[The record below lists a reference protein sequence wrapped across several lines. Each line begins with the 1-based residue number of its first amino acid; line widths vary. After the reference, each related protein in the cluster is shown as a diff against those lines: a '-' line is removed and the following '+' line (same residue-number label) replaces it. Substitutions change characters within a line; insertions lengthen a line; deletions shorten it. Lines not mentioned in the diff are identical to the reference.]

1 MRVTGGRARGIQLE
15 VPKRSVRPA
24 LDRMREAVFSIIGS
38 RVSGATFL
46 DLFAGCGSYGLEA
59 LSRGADNGVFVEKNR
74 ICAKSVRRN
83 LSKVCKSIGISPDSF
98 MIFEADVFRWRR
110 TEGRTF
116 DLIFVDPPYD
126 LWGVSAS
133 RILRLVGECLNV
145 ESQSRVVFESPG
157 GFEFDFGEWTL
168 EREVG
173 NPKNRAGPTV
183 KILKR

>member
-15 VPKRSVRPA
+15 VPKRWVRPA
-24 LDRMREAVFSIIGS
+24 LDRMRETVFSIIGP

-59 LSRGADNGVFVEKNR
+59 LSRGADGGVFVEKNR
-74 ICAKSVRRN
+74 ACAKSVRRN
-83 LSKVCKSIGISPDSF
+83 LGKVCKSIGVSPDSC
-98 MIFEADVFRWRR
+98 MISEADVFRWRNA
-110 TEGRTF
+110 EGRTF
-116 DLIFVDPPYD
+116 DFIFVDPPYKI
-126 LWGVSAS
+126 WGGSAS
-133 RILRLVGECLNV
+133 RILRLVGECLNI

-157 GFEFDFGEWTL
+157 GFEFDFEGWTL

-173 NPKNRAGPTV
+173 NPQNRAGPSV